1 MRDMSPAL
9 RHKARIL
16 AERAAADAAP
26 GGMTGGSA
34 YELMLYKLANDRRSL
49 SNIQSMER
57 KIEVKATL
65 LPEYQDWIDGVL
77 SKGQGGQDDVFTAL
91 LVWHIDCGEYARAV
105 EMARYAL
112 NHKLT
117 LPDQFNRDIP
127 TMLLDEFSGAFM
139 RGKLAG
145 DPVGAVEILAQ
156 VQQMTEHC
164 DAPDQARA
172 KLLKA
177 AAYAM
182 IAVLEQDGRE
192 LLTASQRP
200 QAETAY
206 QLMERAVQ
214 LFPGV
219 GVKPTMERLRNRIIK
234 AVPG

>member
-1 MRDMSPAL
+1 MADLSPAQ
-9 RHKARIL
+9 RHKTRIL

-26 GGMTGGSA
+26 GGITGGSA
-34 YELMLYKLANDRRSL
+34 YEMMLYKLANDRRSL
-49 SNIQSMER
+49 SSIQSMER

-91 LVWHIDCGEYARAV
+91 LVWHIDCGEYVRAV
-105 EMARYAL
+105 DMARYAVA
-112 NHKLT
+112 HKLT

-127 TMLLDEFSGAFM
+127 TMLLDEFSAAFLK
-139 RGKLAG
+139 GKLAG
-145 DPVGAVEILAQ
+145 DPVGAVAILAQ

-177 AAYAM
+177 IAYAM
-182 IAVLEQDGRE
+182 LALLEQDGSE
-192 LLTASQRP
+192 LLKASQLP
-200 QAETAY
+200 QAEAAH

-219 GVKPTMERLRNRIIK
+219 GVKPTMERLRTRIVK

>member
-1 MRDMSPAL
+1 MADLSPAQ
-9 RHKARIL
+9 RHKARVL

-34 YELMLYKLANDRRSL
+34 YEMMLYKLANDRRSL
-49 SNIQSMER
+49 SSIQSMER
-57 KIEVKATL
+57 KIEVKANL

-127 TMLLDEFSGAFM
+127 TMLLDEFSAAFLK
-139 RGKLAG
+139 GKLAG

-156 VQQMTEHC
+156 VQHMTEHC

-177 AAYAM
+177 IAYAM
-182 IAVLEQDGRE
+182 LAVLDQAGDE
-192 LLTASQRP
+192 LLKASQLP
-200 QAETAY
+200 QAEVAH

-219 GVKPTMERLRNRIIK
+219 GVKPTMERLRTRIVK

>member
-1 MRDMSPAL
+1 MSDHSPAQ

-34 YELMLYKLANDRRSL
+34 YEMMLYKLANDRRSL
-49 SNIQSMER
+49 SSIQSMER

-105 EMARYAL
+105 EMARYAVT
-112 NHKLT
+112 HKLT

-127 TMLLDEFSGAFM
+127 TMLLDEFSAAFLK
-139 RGKLAG
+139 GKLAG
-145 DPVGAVEILAQ
+145 DPVLAIEMLTQ
-156 VQQMTEHC
+156 VQQLTENC

-177 AAYAM
+177 NAYAM
-182 IAVLEQDGRE
+182 LAVLDRDGAE
-192 LLTASQRP
+192 LLKASQLP
-200 QAETAY
+200 QAETAHA
-206 QLMERAVQ
+206 LMERAVA

-219 GVKPTMERLRNRIIK
+219 GVKQTMDRLRARIVK